1 MSTTAP
7 TSDYLLLLRG
17 THWHQSLSAEEIQ
30 KKLERFASWFERLTS
45 EGKIK
50 SARPLL
56 HTGRIVTGKSA
67 VMDGPF
73 AESKEAI
80 AGFFIIQAGSLE
92 EAVEIAKQCPALD
105 YGQTVEVRPIALEP
119 GEITSARER
128 ARSRTASIGAGQ

>member
-1 MSTTAP
+1 MSTTAS
-7 TSDYLLLLRG
+7 TSEYLLLFRG

-30 KKLERFASWFERLTS
+30 KKLNRFALWFERLTS
-45 EGKIK
+45 AGKIK
-50 SARPLL
+50 SALPLV
-56 HTGRIVTGKSA
+56 HTGKIVTGKSA

-80 AGFFIIQAGSLE
+80 AGFFVIQAESLE

-105 YGQTVEVRPIALEP
+105 YGQIVEVRPIAMEP

-128 ARSRTASIGAGQ
+128 ARSRTTSKGAAQ

>member
-1 MSTTAP
+1 MSTTGS
-7 TSDYLLLLRG
+7 TSEYLLLFRG

-30 KKLERFASWFERLTS
+30 KKLERFASWFERLAG

-50 SARPLL
+50 SAHPLV
-56 HTGRIVTGKSA
+56 HMGKIVTGKST

-80 AGFFIIQAGSLE
+80 AGFFIIQAESFEL
-92 EAVEIAKQCPALD
+92 AVEIAKQCPALD
-105 YGQTVEVRPIALEP
+105 YGQAVEVRPIALEP

-128 ARSRTASIGAGQ
+128 ARSRTTSKGAGQ